1 MKVKRY
7 KSTRKYRCPYCR
19 VTATRDR
26 LISHIQDHHE
36 DMLPEGYSA
45 ARVLYEHI
53 NKKNYGTCIICKK
66 PVYEWDETICRYKNL
81 CDNPHCMAQLK
92 ARSAKNHLEDPEV
105 QKKLLAGRRISG
117 NYTFADRTVHSYVG
131 SYERN
136 CFEFMDKVLNIQGK
150 DIMSP
155 GPTVYYEWNGEK
167 HPWILDWM
175 YIPAMLCA
183 DVKDGG
189 SNPNNR
195 PMEDYRERQIAK
207 EEAIAKEGKYN
218 YIRLTDN
225 NFAQLLEA
233 LANIRQGTIN
243 HDPLNHIFINESTS
257 INEGKVL
264 STKDLT
270 FNTKDWRPGG
280 KNILFVVGLSGSGKS
295 TVARAIG
302 SDFAAIYIELD
313 RFNHFKRK
321 DGARKNRPDEQLI
334 ADFIVKEK
342 INKDPGDMPD
352 EEYDKYL
359 LKFIDYVKKVADKNK
374 EELYIL
380 EGIQIIKY
388 AKHNSWIF
396 KYPMIIKGTS
406 MLKSILNRFKRS
418 KDYDNYEMYDGADM
432 KDNRSIFNLLD
443 WYLDQEYSLNCL
455 RDAAKKINET
465 SYYTRPDKEIERYL
479 PPEDDGDD
487 DQQLKGTI
495 YPDTYSPG
503 IDHSVSASQFNYEAV
518 GGMPS
523 NRAHNDYIVPH
534 MMNGLVFDGGDRS
547 GMYFGNTGWDKL
559 IHFDAEE
566 NPHWEDKQ
574 LALMPLIEDY
584 KLIFNNS
591 NILPKLSDSEISSLG
606 EDGLISKMMGRPYN
620 GLKDLIMSEGIVS
633 ISSDTDNDIARA
645 LVTNGIVSNIKH
657 VISEMSKIPLKEE
670 FIESKG
676 NVMIY
681 KDDEGYYLTT
691 PDDFLLT
698 SNHYP
703 SYTDI
708 PEDMIKTMDD
718 MYKNR
723 KREDPNE

>member
-117 NYTFADRTVHSYVG
+117 NYTFADGTVHSYVG

-243 HDPLNHIFINESTS
+243 HDPINHIFINEDVQVDYDETIADILELNKRLNSYKYS
-257 INEGKVL
+257 YSDYNDFAKEYRVASPEKFE
-264 STKDLT
+264 KQQ
-270 FNTKDWRPGG
+270 GG
-280 KNILFVVGLSGSGKS
+280 VCW
-295 TVARAIG
+295 
-302 SDFAAIYIELD
+302 DFAAYEAWW
-313 RFNHFKRK
+313 FKKNYPNISFTTWYVIFDNNNDCPTHTFLTFRYKGKLYYFESAFGKTMGLWQVKSEK
-321 DGARKNRPDEQLI
+321 DA
-334 ADFIVKEK
+334 
-342 INKDPGDMPD
+342 INFVMDSMIGKTKLGDYP
-352 EEYDKYL
+352 Y
-359 LKFIDYVKKVADKNK
+359 YV
-374 EELYIL
+374 
-380 EGIQIIKY
+380 IKY
-388 AKHNSWIF
+388 DATDKKLIGVGVMSYMERMSELIGRSTYKHTFS
-396 KYPMIIKGTS
+396 KQYSAEKVT
-406 MLKSILNRFKRS
+406 LKP
-418 KDYDNYEMYDGADM
+418 
-432 KDNRSIFNLLD
+432 
-443 WYLDQEYSLNCL
+443 
-455 RDAAKKINET
+455 INET
-465 SYYTRPDKEIERYL
+465 SYYARPDKEIERYL

-523 NRAHNDYIVPH
+523 IRAHNDYIVPH

-574 LALMPLIEDY
+574 LALMPLIENY
-584 KLIFNNS
+584 KLVFNNS

-633 ISSDTDNDIARA
+633 ISSDTDNDMARA

-723 KREDPNE
+723 KMEDPNE

>member
-92 ARSAKNHLEDPEV
+92 ARSAKNHLENPEV

-117 NYTFADRTVHSYVG
+117 NYTFADGTVHSYVG

-243 HDPLNHIFINESTS
+243 HDPINHIFINEDVQVDYDETIADILELNKRLNSYKYS
-257 INEGKVL
+257 YSDYNDFAKEYRVAGPEKFE
-264 STKDLT
+264 KQQ
-270 FNTKDWRPGG
+270 GG
-280 KNILFVVGLSGSGKS
+280 VCW
-295 TVARAIG
+295 
-302 SDFAAIYIELD
+302 DFAAYEAWW
-313 RFNHFKRK
+313 FKKNYPNISFTTWYVIFDNNNDCPTHTFLTFRYKGKLYYFESAFGKTMGLWQVKSEK
-321 DGARKNRPDEQLI
+321 DA
-334 ADFIVKEK
+334 
-342 INKDPGDMPD
+342 INFVMDSMIGKTKLG
-352 EEYDKYL
+352 EYPY
-359 LKFIDYVKKVADKNK
+359 YV
-374 EELYIL
+374 
-380 EGIQIIKY
+380 IKY
-388 AKHNSWIF
+388 DATDKKLIGVGVMSYMERMSELIGRSTYKHTFS
-396 KYPMIIKGTS
+396 KQYSAEKVT
-406 MLKSILNRFKRS
+406 LKPIS
-418 KDYDNYEMYDGADM
+418 
-432 KDNRSIFNLLD
+432 
-443 WYLDQEYSLNCL
+443 
-455 RDAAKKINET
+455 ET
-465 SYYTRPDKEIERYL
+465 SYYARPDKEIERYL
-479 PPEDDGDD
+479 PPEDDGND
-487 DQQLKGTI
+487 DQQSKGTI

-523 NRAHNDYIVPH
+523 IRAHNDYIVPH

-574 LALMPLIEDY
+574 LALMPLIENY
-584 KLIFNNS
+584 KLVFNNS
-591 NILPKLSDSEISSLG
+591 NILPKLSESEISSLG
-606 EDGLISKMMGRPYN
+606 EDGLISKMMGRPYK
-620 GLKDLIMSEGIVS
+620 GMKDLIMSEGIVS
-633 ISSDTDNDIARA
+633 ISSDIDNDMARA

>member
-117 NYTFADRTVHSYVG
+117 NYTFADGTVHSYVG

-243 HDPLNHIFINESTS
+243 HDPINHIFINEDVQVDYDETIADILELNKRLNSYKYS
-257 INEGKVL
+257 YSDYNDFAKEYRVASPEKFE
-264 STKDLT
+264 KQQ
-270 FNTKDWRPGG
+270 GG
-280 KNILFVVGLSGSGKS
+280 VCW
-295 TVARAIG
+295 
-302 SDFAAIYIELD
+302 DFAAYEAWW
-313 RFNHFKRK
+313 FKKNYPNISFTTWYVIFDNNNDCPTHTFLTFRYKGKLYYFESAFGKTMGLWQVKSEK
-321 DGARKNRPDEQLI
+321 DA
-334 ADFIVKEK
+334 
-342 INKDPGDMPD
+342 INFVMDSMIGKTKLGDYP
-352 EEYDKYL
+352 Y
-359 LKFIDYVKKVADKNK
+359 YV
-374 EELYIL
+374 
-380 EGIQIIKY
+380 IKY
-388 AKHNSWIF
+388 DATDKKLIGVGVMSYMERMSELIGRSTYKHTFS
-396 KYPMIIKGTS
+396 KQYSAEKVT
-406 MLKSILNRFKRS
+406 LKP
-418 KDYDNYEMYDGADM
+418 
-432 KDNRSIFNLLD
+432 
-443 WYLDQEYSLNCL
+443 
-455 RDAAKKINET
+455 INET
-465 SYYTRPDKEIERYL
+465 SYYARPDKEIERYL

-523 NRAHNDYIVPH
+523 IRAHNDYIVPH

-574 LALMPLIEDY
+574 LALMPLIENY
-584 KLIFNNS
+584 KLVFNNS
-591 NILPKLSDSEISSLG
+591 NILPKLSESEISSLG
-606 EDGLISKMMGRPYN
+606 EDGLISKMMGRPYS

-633 ISSDTDNDIARA
+633 ISSDADNDMARA

-723 KREDPNE
+723 KMEDPNE

>member
-36 DMLPEGYSA
+36 DILPEGYSA

-117 NYTFADRTVHSYVG
+117 NYTFADGTVHSYVG

-243 HDPLNHIFINESTS
+243 HDPINHIFINEDVQVDYDDTIADILELNKRLNGYKYSYS
-257 INEGKVL
+257 DYNDFAKEYRVASPEKFE
-264 STKDLT
+264 KQQ
-270 FNTKDWRPGG
+270 GG
-280 KNILFVVGLSGSGKS
+280 VCW
-295 TVARAIG
+295 
-302 SDFAAIYIELD
+302 DFAAYEAWW
-313 RFNHFKRK
+313 FKKNHPNISFTTWYVIFDNNNDCPTHTFLTFRYKGKLYYFESAFGKTMGVWQIKSEK
-321 DGARKNRPDEQLI
+321 DA
-334 ADFIVKEK
+334 
-342 INKDPGDMPD
+342 INFVMDSMIGKTKLG
-352 EEYDKYL
+352 EYPY
-359 LKFIDYVKKVADKNK
+359 YV
-374 EELYIL
+374 
-380 EGIQIIKY
+380 IKY
-388 AKHNSWIF
+388 DATDKKLIGVGVMSYMERMSELIGRSTYKHTFS
-396 KYPMIIKGTS
+396 KQYSAEKVT
-406 MLKSILNRFKRS
+406 LKPIS
-418 KDYDNYEMYDGADM
+418 
-432 KDNRSIFNLLD
+432 
-443 WYLDQEYSLNCL
+443 
-455 RDAAKKINET
+455 ET
-465 SYYTRPDKEIERYL
+465 SYYARPDKEIERYL

-487 DQQLKGTI
+487 DQQSKGTI

-523 NRAHNDYIVPH
+523 IRAHNDYIVPH

-574 LALMPLIEDY
+574 LALMPLIENY

-591 NILPKLSDSEISSLG
+591 NILPKLSKSEISSLG
-606 EDGLISKMMGRPYN
+606 EDGLISKMMGRPYQ
-620 GLKDLIMSEGIVS
+620 GMKDLIMSEGIVS
-633 ISSDTDNDIARA
+633 ISSDTDNDMARA

>member
-117 NYTFADRTVHSYVG
+117 NYTFADGTVHSYVG

-155 GPTVYYEWNGEK
+155 GPTIYYEWNGEK

-243 HDPLNHIFINESTS
+243 HDPINHIFINE
-257 INEGKVL
+257 
-264 STKDLT
+264 
-270 FNTKDWRPGG
+270 
-280 KNILFVVGLSGSGKS
+280 
-295 TVARAIG
+295 
-302 SDFAAIYIELD
+302 
-313 RFNHFKRK
+313 
-321 DGARKNRPDEQLI
+321 
-334 ADFIVKEK
+334 
-342 INKDPGDMPD
+342 
-352 EEYDKYL
+352 
-359 LKFIDYVKKVADKNK
+359 
-374 EELYIL
+374 
-380 EGIQIIKY
+380 
-388 AKHNSWIF
+388 
-396 KYPMIIKGTS
+396 
-406 MLKSILNRFKRS
+406 
-418 KDYDNYEMYDGADM
+418 
-432 KDNRSIFNLLD
+432 
-443 WYLDQEYSLNCL
+443 
-455 RDAAKKINET
+455 T
-465 SYYTRPDKEIERYL
+465 SYYARPDKEIERYL

-487 DQQLKGTI
+487 DQQSKGTI

-503 IDHSVSASQFNYEAV
+503 IDTSISTTQFNYEAV

-574 LALMPLIEDY
+574 LALMPLIENY
-584 KLIFNNS
+584 KLVFNNS
-591 NILPKLSDSEISSLG
+591 NILPKLSESEISSLG
-606 EDGLISKMMGRPYN
+606 EDGLISKMIGRPYK
-620 GLKDLIMSEGIVS
+620 GIKDLIMSEGIVS

-657 VISEMSKIPLKEE
+657 VISEMSKIPLNEE

>member
-117 NYTFADRTVHSYVG
+117 NYTFADGTVHSYVG

-243 HDPLNHIFINESTS
+243 HDPINHIFINEDVQVDYDETIADILELNKRLNSYKYS
-257 INEGKVL
+257 YSDYNDFAKEYRVASPEKFE
-264 STKDLT
+264 KQQ
-270 FNTKDWRPGG
+270 GG
-280 KNILFVVGLSGSGKS
+280 VCW
-295 TVARAIG
+295 
-302 SDFAAIYIELD
+302 DFAAYEAWW
-313 RFNHFKRK
+313 FKKNYPNISFTTWYVIFDNNNDCPTHTFLTFRYKGKLYYFESAFGKTMGLWQVKSEK
-321 DGARKNRPDEQLI
+321 DA
-334 ADFIVKEK
+334 
-342 INKDPGDMPD
+342 INFVMDSMIGKTKLGDYP
-352 EEYDKYL
+352 Y
-359 LKFIDYVKKVADKNK
+359 YV
-374 EELYIL
+374 
-380 EGIQIIKY
+380 IKY
-388 AKHNSWIF
+388 DATDKKLIGVGVMSYMERMSELIGRSTYKHTFS
-396 KYPMIIKGTS
+396 KQYSAEKVT
-406 MLKSILNRFKRS
+406 LKT
-418 KDYDNYEMYDGADM
+418 
-432 KDNRSIFNLLD
+432 
-443 WYLDQEYSLNCL
+443 
-455 RDAAKKINET
+455 INET
-465 SYYTRPDKEIERYL
+465 RYYARPDKEIERYL

-523 NRAHNDYIVPH
+523 IRAHNDYIVPH

-574 LALMPLIEDY
+574 LALMPLIENY
-584 KLIFNNS
+584 KLVFNNS

-633 ISSDTDNDIARA
+633 ISSDTDNDMARA

-723 KREDPNE
+723 KMEDPNE

>member
-1 MKVKRY
+1 MI
-7 KSTRKYRCPYCR
+7 P
-19 VTATRDR
+19 
-26 LISHIQDHHE
+26 E
-36 DMLPEGYSA
+36 DYTA
-45 ARVLYEHI
+45 ARLLYDHI
-53 NKKNYGTCIICKK
+53 NHKNYGTCIICKK

-81 CDNPHCMAQLK
+81 CDDPHCMAQLK

-105 QKKLLAGRRISG
+105 QKKMLAGRRISG
-117 NYTFADRTVHSYVG
+117 FYKFKDGTTHSYVG

-136 CFEFMDKVLNIQGK
+136 CFEFMDLVLNIEGK

-155 GPTVYYEWNGEK
+155 GPTIYYEWNGEQ

-195 PMEDYRERQIAK
+195 PMEDYREKQIAK

-243 HDPLNHIFINESTS
+243 HDPINHIFINESTS

-264 STKDLT
+264 STKDLI

-334 ADFIVKEK
+334 ADFIDKEK

-359 LKFIDYVKKVADKNK
+359 LKFIDYIKKVADKNK

-465 SYYTRPDKEIERYL
+465 SYYARPDKEIERYL
-479 PPEDDGDD
+479 PPDGEDDDD
-487 DQQLKGTI
+487 GTSPI
-495 YPDTYSPG
+495 YPDTYGPNVDTS
-503 IDHSVSASQFNYEAV
+503 ISSTYFNYEAV

-523 NRAHNDYIVPH
+523 NRAHNDYIVPR
-534 MMNGLVFDGGDRS
+534 MMNGLIFDGGQD
-547 GMYFGNTGWDKL
+547 GNLYFGNTGWDKL

-566 NPHWEDKQ
+566 NPHWEEKE
-574 LALMPLIEDY
+574 LALMPLVESYRIVF
-584 KLIFNNS
+584 KNS
-591 NILPKLSDSEISSLG
+591 DILSKLSKKEITYLG
-606 EDGLISKMMGRPYN
+606 EDGLISKMMGRPYR
-620 GLKDLIMSEGIVS
+620 GIKDLLMCEDIAS
-633 ISSDTDNDIARA
+633 ISSDVDNDLIRG
-645 LVTNGIVSNIKH
+645 LITNGIVTNVKH
-657 VISEMSKIPLKEE
+657 VITEQYMKDIIKEE
-670 FIESKG
+670 MVETKD
-676 NVMIY
+676 NVMVY
-681 KDDEGYYLTT
+681 KDDDGYYLTT

-708 PEDMIKTMDD
+708 PDNLFTLMNDL
-718 MYKNR
+718 YKNR
-723 KREDPNE
+723 KRDDSNG

>member
-117 NYTFADRTVHSYVG
+117 NYTFADGTVHSYVG

-243 HDPLNHIFINESTS
+243 HDPLNHIFINEDVQVDYDETIADILELNKRLNSYKYS
-257 INEGKVL
+257 YSDYNDFVKEYRVAGPEKFE
-264 STKDLT
+264 KQQ
-270 FNTKDWRPGG
+270 GG
-280 KNILFVVGLSGSGKS
+280 VCW
-295 TVARAIG
+295 
-302 SDFAAIYIELD
+302 DFAAYEAWW
-313 RFNHFKRK
+313 FKKNYPNISFTTWYVIFDNNNDCPTHTFLTFRYKGKLYYFESAFGKTMGLWQVKSEK
-321 DGARKNRPDEQLI
+321 DA
-334 ADFIVKEK
+334 
-342 INKDPGDMPD
+342 INFVMDSMIGKTKLG
-352 EEYDKYL
+352 EYPY
-359 LKFIDYVKKVADKNK
+359 YV
-374 EELYIL
+374 
-380 EGIQIIKY
+380 IKY
-388 AKHNSWIF
+388 DATDKKLIGVGVMSYMERMSELIGRSTYKHTFS
-396 KYPMIIKGTS
+396 KQYSAEKVT
-406 MLKSILNRFKRS
+406 LKPIS
-418 KDYDNYEMYDGADM
+418 
-432 KDNRSIFNLLD
+432 
-443 WYLDQEYSLNCL
+443 
-455 RDAAKKINET
+455 ET
-465 SYYTRPDKEIERYL
+465 SYYARPDKEIERYL

-487 DQQLKGTI
+487 DQQSKGTI

-523 NRAHNDYIVPH
+523 IRAHNDYIVPH
-534 MMNGLVFDGGDRS
+534 MMNGIVFDGGDRS

-559 IHFDAEE
+559 IRFDAEE

-574 LALMPLIEDY
+574 LALMPLIENY
-584 KLIFNNS
+584 KLVFNNS
-591 NILPKLSDSEISSLG
+591 NILPKLSESEISSLG

-633 ISSDTDNDIARA
+633 ISSDTDNDMARA

>member
-117 NYTFADRTVHSYVG
+117 NYTFADGTVHSYVG

-195 PMEDYRERQIAK
+195 PMEDYREKQIAK
-207 EEAIAKEGKYN
+207 EEAIAKEGEYN

-243 HDPLNHIFINESTS
+243 HDPINHIFINEDVQVDYDETIADILELNKRLNSYKYS
-257 INEGKVL
+257 YSDYNDFAKEYRVAGPEKFE
-264 STKDLT
+264 KQQ
-270 FNTKDWRPGG
+270 GG
-280 KNILFVVGLSGSGKS
+280 VCW
-295 TVARAIG
+295 
-302 SDFAAIYIELD
+302 DFAAYEAWW
-313 RFNHFKRK
+313 FKKNYPNISFTTWYVIFDNNNDCPTHTFLTFRYKGKLYYFESAFGKTMGLWQVKSEK
-321 DGARKNRPDEQLI
+321 DA
-334 ADFIVKEK
+334 
-342 INKDPGDMPD
+342 INFVMDSMIGKTKLG
-352 EEYDKYL
+352 EYPY
-359 LKFIDYVKKVADKNK
+359 YV
-374 EELYIL
+374 
-380 EGIQIIKY
+380 IKY
-388 AKHNSWIF
+388 DATDKKLIGVGVMSYMERMSELIGRSTYKHTFS
-396 KYPMIIKGTS
+396 KQYSAEKVT
-406 MLKSILNRFKRS
+406 LKPIS
-418 KDYDNYEMYDGADM
+418 
-432 KDNRSIFNLLD
+432 
-443 WYLDQEYSLNCL
+443 
-455 RDAAKKINET
+455 ET
-465 SYYTRPDKEIERYL
+465 SYYARPDKEIERYL
-479 PPEDDGDD
+479 PLEDDGDD

-523 NRAHNDYIVPH
+523 NRTHNDYIVPH
-534 MMNGLVFDGGDRS
+534 MMNGLIFDGGDRS

-574 LALMPLIEDY
+574 LALMPLIENY
-584 KLIFNNS
+584 KLVFNNS
-591 NILPKLSDSEISSLG
+591 NILPKLSESEISSLG
-606 EDGLISKMMGRPYN
+606 EDGLISKMMGRPYK
-620 GLKDLIMSEGIVS
+620 GMKDLIMSEGIVS
-633 ISSDTDNDIARA
+633 ISSDTDNDMARA